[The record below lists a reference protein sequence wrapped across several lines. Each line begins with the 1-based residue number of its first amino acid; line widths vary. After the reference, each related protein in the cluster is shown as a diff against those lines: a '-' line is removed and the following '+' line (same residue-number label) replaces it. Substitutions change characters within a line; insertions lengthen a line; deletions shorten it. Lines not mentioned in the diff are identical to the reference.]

1 MIRRDKTTRRQ
12 RGYPLD
18 MMRQM
23 GDVIHGLIQ
32 KIGDVVIKKPV
43 EDMPV
48 LEDLAEK
55 WGAKYKAIIRLW
67 GNTWEQFTHY
77 DVETRKV
84 ICTTNA
90 RASTPDTAERWGPG
104 ISATSSGSP
113 IGCDGGLIKIL

>member
-1 MIRRDKTTRRQ
+1 
-12 RGYPLD
+12 

-67 GNTWEQFTHY
+67 GNAWEQFTHY

-90 RASTPDTAERWGPG
+90 RASTPDTAERWVPAYLPHLPG
-104 ISATSSGSP
+104 RP
-113 IGCDGGLIKIL
+113 LDVMEV